1 MASVLEIPRGPIYR
15 EKSGTTDVEDGSDKA
30 LLKWRDAAVNQGTAE
45 LEQNPEYNSIS
56 EYIQLIEGA
65 QNVPGPS
72 WRSRFTDNKI
82 SRARIESL
90 AYLTDIKPTIDVTT
104 HVEEFIPTAEII
116 KGIIQKQWKTQRMEQ
131 ALEEVLDH
139 AMLGTAYWKVSC
151 SYPGEFLIIAC
162 GMDTVIPIQQGR
174 DLQDSTA
181 ILYRCFRPPHFF
193 QERWPSRSAGI
204 EKEAETGGLLGIQ
217 SNQYTRPFS
226 INEYSWNSMSP
237 SMKWHKARQNPGPGS
252 AVQDEANQFPVIQL
266 QEFWIDD
273 WHLNESGT
281 TVIVKDPYRTL
292 DEHNYWY
299 RVKPGER
306 LYPRKRLLVFA
317 GDRVMYDGPSPYWH
331 GMFPFAKLRLNPVV
345 WSSGGLSSYRDLKS
359 LNAAINQVGR
369 GIEAVV
375 DKAVKPITITRDGAV
390 NATSW
395 EKFFTDKPGAKLKL
409 TPMGNPAT
417 DVRFIEPPMLPGYVV
432 QFQQYLLQ
440 TFREASGQLDLS
452 SLQKKKQAPGG
463 DTIEQFKDS
472 MSGPRRREMRNIEA
486 FLEDSGR
493 IAVPCVAQFFS
504 RDQRLRLLGEK
515 GLTKQDFDYKPGV
528 MYSWAGQPE
537 EFHKNFAIEVVSG
550 SSHSGSKDRDK
561 QVAMVLARQGAISIK
576 ELHRRLEIGR
586 SEQILQELREQH
598 QDPGLTP
605 PKPQKGE
612 GRTAQTRGQKTGQ
625 PI

>member
-1 MASVLEIPRGPIYR
+1 MASLIELPRGSLYR
-15 EKSGTTDVEDGSDKA
+15 EKSGTDDREDGTDRKLIA
-30 LLKWRDAAVNQGTAE
+30 WRDAAFSQGLGE
-45 LEQNPEYNSIS
+45 LEQSPEYS
-56 EYIQLIEGA
+56 EIQTYIQLIEGS
-65 QNVPGPS
+65 QFVPGPS

-82 SRARIESL
+82 ARARIESL

-104 HVEEFIPTAEII
+104 HVEEYLPTAEII
-116 KGIIQKQWKTQRMEQ
+116 KGIIQKQWKTQRMEE

-139 AMLGTAYWKVSC
+139 AMFGQAFWKIGC
-151 SYPGEFLIIAC
+151 SYPGEFNILAC

-174 DLQDSTA
+174 DLQNSTA

-193 QERWPSRSAGI
+193 QERWPSRSEGI
-204 EKEAETGGLLGIQ
+204 EKEAETGGMLGIQ
-217 SNQYTRPFS
+217 SNQYSRPWS
-226 INEYSWNSMSP
+226 VQEYSWNSMSP
-237 SMKWHKARQNPGPGS
+237 SMKWHKAKQGPG
-252 AVQDEANQFPVIQL
+252 ATVQDEANQFPVIQL

-273 WHLNESGT
+273 WHMNESGSM
-281 TVIVKDPYRTL
+281 VIVKDPYRTL

-345 WSSGGLSSYRDLKS
+345 WSSGGLSSYRDLKP
-359 LNAAINQVGR
+359 LNASINTVGR
-369 GIEAVV
+369 GIEAMV

-395 EKFFTDKPGAKLKL
+395 ERFFTDKPGAKLKL
-409 TPMGNPAT
+409 TPMGNPST
-417 DVRFIEPPMLPGYVV
+417 DVRFIDPPNLPAYVL

-440 TFREASGQLDLS
+440 TFKEAAGMLDVTA
-452 SLQKKKQAPGG
+452 LQRKKQTPGG
-463 DTIEQFKDS
+463 DSMEQFKDAL
-472 MSGPRRREMRNIEA
+472 SGPRRREIRNLEA

-537 EFHKNFAIEVVSG
+537 EFHRNFQVEIVSG
-550 SSHSGSKDRDK
+550 STHTASKDRDK
-561 QVAMVLARQGAISIK
+561 QYALVLARQGAISLK
-576 ELHRRLEIGR
+576 ELHRKLELIN

-598 QDPGLTP
+598 QDQALTP
-605 PKPQKGE
+605 PKPEKGQ
-612 GRTAQTRGQKTGQ
+612 GRTAMTRGQKATGS
-625 PI
+625 PV